1 MPVVIKAETVEVAS
15 ESDGE
20 EMVMAE
26 SGDESSEMMQM
37 ASDHSSRNSL
47 INLDHQSDQSYMIR
61 ESVGMTSSEKGSSSF
76 NKSTAAGE
84 KSMEMSHS
92 TRELAKKLSE
102 SVEKNDA
109 DGTGKAYSTSGGNI
123 ERFKTLRIDEVPEHD
138 DSDDDAFL
146 GKTSFVKSEK
156 TPANIEE
163 HLVAKDEN
171 MLHFKALAKYY
182 GVTSSIAK
190 LPDKVWQATRSK
202 FTVATPDAQVQS
214 ISSTQMDKHLFIKFL
229 VDELTRVS
237 AELLSHKEKVIQSEM
252 AGQMEAI

>member
-20 EMVMAE
+20 EMGMAE

-61 ESVGMTSSEKGSSSF
+61 ESIGMTSSEKGSSSF

-84 KSMEMSHS
+84 KSMEMSQS
-92 TRELAKKLSE
+92 TRELAKKLSD
-102 SVEKNDA
+102 SVERNDA
-109 DGTGKAYSTSGGNI
+109 AGTGKAYSTSGGNI

-138 DSDDDAFL
+138 DEDDDAFL
-146 GKTSFVKSEK
+146 GKTSFVKEK

-171 MLHFKALAKYY
+171 MLHFKALAKHY

-190 LPDKVWQATRSK
+190 LPDKVWQAT
-202 FTVATPDAQVQS
+202 
-214 ISSTQMDKHLFIKFL
+214 
-229 VDELTRVS
+229 
-237 AELLSHKEKVIQSEM
+237 
-252 AGQMEAI
+252 